1 MKSSSAILLLFSV
14 FATMTLAAVPSHP
27 LVLWYEHPAEKWVQ
41 ALPVGNGRLGG
52 MIFGGTTNERV
63 QLNDITVWSGGPQ
76 PNANRPEAWKH
87 LVEVRQLIRA
97 GRYDEAEKLCN
108 QHFTCQVNYDV
119 SKFQTLGDLHFAFQL
134 PAGAVTNYTR
144 WLDIDSAVAG
154 VEFGVGKTK
163 FQREVFCS
171 APDKVLVQRF
181 IASQSGQVSFDLK
194 LDRPERSQTRFVAP
208 DMLVMT
214 GHTSG
219 SNLSYQVNARVLLNG
234 GKFTGQGDALKV
246 EGATEA
252 IVLLTANTSYVMDYS
267 NGYKGV
273 DPAEAA
279 VQMRAAAKKSFNRLK
294 QAHVADYQKFFR
306 RVSFELVGV
315 AQASAPA
322 GSPGVSPGVPLGGET
337 PPEPAAGMA
346 ALQRGGV
353 APASLPTDERLKR
366 YGDGRADPAFAALF
380 FQHGRY
386 LLISCS
392 RPDSPVPANLQGLW
406 ADTLNTPW
414 NGDYTININFQM
426 NYWPAEMAG
435 LSELHQPMVRHIQSL
450 TEPGRNSARAYF
462 GPTTRGWVTGPKSNP
477 WGWTSPGARL
487 AWGVWFGSNG
497 WLCRH
502 LWEHYAFTQDKDY
515 LREVYPTMRGACEFW
530 LDNLI
535 EGEDGKL
542 ITSPSSSPENN
553 FTTDTKMTASVTEG
567 AAMEL
572 AIVWDLFDKT
582 ARAAAVLGRDAE
594 FKAEIDAARERLRP
608 FRIGQAGQL
617 QEWNGDWDLNARDIT
632 HRHVSHLYPLHP
644 GDQITVQGTPEL
656 ALAVKKSLDIRGE
669 DGTGWAIAW
678 KENLWARLRDGDQ
691 AHRLLSKQLR
701 FTEEM
706 KTVMAGGGGTYPN
719 LFDAHPPFQIDGNFG
734 AVSGVGEMLLQ
745 SHERCTDPKTGA
757 EGYIIDL
764 LPALPKAW
772 PSGSVKGL
780 HARGGFEVDAEW
792 KHGALVKTSLRSLT
806 GAQARV
812 CYKDRKTDI
821 ALQPGQVVL
830 LDSNLKPGTDR
841 E

>member
-1 MKSSSAILLLFSV
+1 
-14 FATMTLAAVPSHP
+14 MTTPAAVPSHP
-27 LVLWYEHPAEKWVQ
+27 LVLWYEQPAEKWVQ

-52 MIFGGTTNERV
+52 MIFGGPTNERV

-76 PNANRPEAWKH
+76 PDANRPEAWKH
-87 LVEVRQLIRA
+87 LAEIRRVIRA

-119 SKFQTLGDLHFAFQL
+119 SKFQTLGDLRFAFQL
-134 PAGAVTNYTR
+134 PAGVVTNYTR

-154 VEFGVGKTK
+154 VEFSVGKTK

-181 IASQSGQVSFDLK
+181 TASQSGQVSFDLK

-219 SNLSYQVNARVLLNG
+219 SNLSYQVNARVLLKG
-234 GKFTGQGDALKV
+234 GKITGQGDGLKV

-252 IVLLTANTSYVMDYS
+252 IVLLTAHTSYVMDYA
-267 NGYKGV
+267 NGYQGA
-273 DPAEAA
+273 DPAAAA
-279 VQMRAAAKKSFNRLK
+279 VQMQAAVKRSFNQLK
-294 QAHVADYQKFFR
+294 KAHVADYQKFFR
-306 RVSFELVGV
+306 RVSLQLGSSRRES
-315 AQASAPA
+315 AQTSSAGDNGADARPLL
-322 GSPGVSPGVPLGGET
+322 PGDAT
-337 PPEPAAGMA
+337 TK
-346 ALQRGGV
+346 
-353 APASLPTDERLKR
+353 LPTDQRLKQ
-366 YGDGRADPAFAALF
+366 YGDGKADPAFAALF
-380 FQHGRY
+380 FQYGRY

-406 ADTLNTPW
+406 CDTMNTPW

-426 NYWPAEMAG
+426 NYWPAELTG
-435 LSELHQPMVRHIQSL
+435 LSELHRPMLRHIQSL
-450 TEPGRNSARAYF
+450 AEPGRNSARAYF
-462 GPTTRGWVTGPKSNP
+462 GPQTRGWVTGPKSNP

-502 LWEHYAFTQDKDY
+502 LWEHYAFTGDQEF
-515 LREVYPTMRGACEFW
+515 LRGAYPVMRGACEFW

-535 EGEDGKL
+535 EGDDGKL
-542 ITSPSSSPENN
+542 IPSPTSSPENN
-553 FTTDTKMTASVTEG
+553 FKTDANLTASVTEG

-594 FKAEIDAARERLRP
+594 FKAELDAARERLRP
-608 FRIGQAGQL
+608 FRIGKAGQL
-617 QEWNGDWDLNARDIT
+617 QEWNGDWDLNAWDIT

-644 GDQITVQGTPEL
+644 GDQITVAGTPEL
-656 ALAVKKSLDIRGE
+656 AAAVKKSLEIRGD

-678 KENLWARLRDGDQ
+678 KENLWARLRDGDHV
-691 AHRLLSKQLR
+691 HRLLAKQLR

-706 KTVMAGGGGTYPN
+706 NVVMAGGGGTYPN

-734 AVSGVGEMLLQ
+734 AVSGIVEMLLQ
-745 SHERCTDPKTGA
+745 SHERFTDPKTGA
-757 EGYIIDL
+757 EGYVIDL

-772 PSGSVKGL
+772 ATGSVKGL
-780 HARGGFEVDAEW
+780 RARGGFEVDIEW
-792 KHGALVKTSLRSLT
+792 ANGRLGNAVIRGL
-806 GAQARV
+806 A
-812 CYKDRKTDI
+812 
-821 ALQPGQVVL
+821 
-830 LDSNLKPGTDR
+830 DSNCAIRHRGEVRQLLIPRSGTR
-841 E
+841 RFVPAGP